1 MSHLTASQIALAPQ
15 FAGILN
21 ESVEWTIENVV
32 DNGFS
37 GFLAE
42 TDEYDFTLEELEA
55 IVTKADAD
63 SADTQAFIDSI
74 VL

>member
-1 MSHLTASQIALAPQ
+1 MSYLTASQIALAPQ
-15 FAGILN
+15 YAPIIGDT
-21 ESVEWTIENVV
+21 VEWTIENVV
-32 DNGFS
+32 DCGFS

-42 TDEYDFTLEELEA
+42 TDAYDFSLEELEA

-74 VL
+74 AL